1 MKKLEVLLEELG
13 RLHPKYIDLSLSRI
27 KKLLAKMGNPH
38 LKLPPC
44 IHIAGT
50 NGKGSTLNLIKSIM
64 LESNYKVH
72 AYISPHLEKINERF
86 IISNKM
92 ISNDKLFK
100 ALKYVKKINNNKSI
114 TFYEITTA
122 TAFYLFNNNN
132 ADFLLLET
140 GLGGRLDATNVLD
153 QSLLS
158 IITPIGLDH
167 EEYLGKSIYKILNE
181 KLGIIKKNS
190 VIISS
195 KQNQIIQ
202 KKICIYARKNKNK
215 IISYESD
222 WTINRISKKY
232 FYINKNNKSI
242 RYKIPSLLGEHQI
255 YNAST
260 AIATINYLIEKGY
273 KFQKTSINKGLVNVK
288 WPCRLEVIKN
298 KKPIIIIDGA
308 HNKDGA
314 IMLRKFIL
322 KSNYKTW
329 IILGMINTKNIILY
343 LKQLKNCVKGI
354 SAITI
359 PEEKNSFTNYE
370 IKKHCDALNMFCLV
384 ENNPKEAIKRIIKN
398 YNMDQIIIT
407 GSLYLAGKIKKDIK
421 LLN

>member
-1 MKKLEVLLEELG
+1 M
-13 RLHPKYIDLSLSRI
+13 
-27 KKLLAKMGNPH
+27 
-38 LKLPPC
+38 
-44 IHIAGT
+44 
-50 NGKGSTLNLIKSIM
+50 
-64 LESNYKVH
+64 
-72 AYISPHLEKINERF
+72 
-86 IISNKM
+86 
-92 ISNDKLFK
+92 
-100 ALKYVKKINNNKSI
+100 
-114 TFYEITTA
+114 
-122 TAFYLFNNNN
+122 
-132 ADFLLLET
+132 
-140 GLGGRLDATNVLD
+140 
-153 QSLLS
+153 
-158 IITPIGLDH
+158 
-167 EEYLGKSIYKILNE
+167 
-181 KLGIIKKNS
+181 
-190 VIISS
+190 
-195 KQNQIIQ
+195 
-202 KKICIYARKNKNK
+202 
-215 IISYESD
+215 
-222 WTINRISKKY
+222 
-232 FYINKNNKSI
+232 
-242 RYKIPSLLGEHQI
+242 GEHQI

-273 KFQKTSINKGLVNVK
+273 KFKKTSINKGLVNVK

-329 IILGMINTKNIILY
+329 IILGMMNTKNIILY

-370 IKKHCDALNMFCLV
+370 IKKHCNALNMFCLV